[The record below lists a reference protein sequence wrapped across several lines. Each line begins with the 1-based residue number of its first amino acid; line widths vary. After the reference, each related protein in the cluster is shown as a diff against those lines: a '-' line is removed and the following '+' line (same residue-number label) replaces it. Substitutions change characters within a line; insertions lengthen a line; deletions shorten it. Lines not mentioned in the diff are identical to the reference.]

1 MRQKIF
7 FRYSHNLLLK
17 TRRLSYYQF
26 EYDRIKT
33 SSEKNF
39 FSLFFCQNKFLS
51 LIKPSGNILGC
62 CNIVKSD
69 LGRSFYNFHVRI
81 FFFLLSRKEIL
92 NLLKRYLHTSKEL
105 EFVLET
111 YILNHAI

>member
-1 MRQKIF
+1 MRQKNSFAIATTC
-7 FRYSHNLLLK
+7 YWKQDVLVTISLNTIGK
-17 TRRLSYYQF
+17 
-26 EYDRIKT
+26 KT

-111 YILNHAI
+111 YVLNHAI